1 MQRLVGLKGRLLSHR
16 LEKKRLGLSQKKPE
30 NEKFDGFQKIQTP
43 VSKSCLIQN
52 SKRMRKKQEIEN
64 RLLFS
69 EIQIPSRIPINSKI
83 LVFKCR
89 MKNSTF
95 DSISKHSSF
104 QKHLIF
110 VFLQTSRI
118 RSKSRKNFESVQIH
132 ESVIDF
138 LLTSW
143 ISKPFLFFM
152 VNSQI
157 HDLLIDVR
165 DSTDTPFSPPR
176 TGVHGVFSSTT
187 ELTFNLKKTAL
198 PAVA

>member
-1 MQRLVGLKGRLLSHR
+1 VTEKITAGQGRVFPGSNIPNRSISASNVVPMQRLVGLKGRLLSHR

-118 RSKSRKNFESVQIH
+118 RSKSRKNFESV
-132 ESVIDF
+132 
-138 LLTSW
+138 LN
-143 ISKPFLFFM
+143 P
-152 VNSQI
+152 
-157 HDLLIDVR
+157 
-165 DSTDTPFSPPR
+165 
-176 TGVHGVFSSTT
+176 
-187 ELTFNLKKTAL
+187 
-198 PAVA
+198 